1 MVGVKLRILVL
12 LVLNSHTLLSD
23 ISKSCVLLKKV
34 CKKLIFDGSYSDVTI
49 FKQVCWQ
56 FMNSLLVISF
66 DRAVPAFCRVS
77 VTAKPAGKTQISRQI
92 LCHFLDGIIYCV
104 QYTTRIQT
112 VFHFLHAT
120 EIFIYKLGLNTH
132 AWRPFP
138 VCPCTLYRFL
148 TSKIFSVSSFRFSL
162 LPYACPSAS

>member
-1 MVGVKLRILVL
+1 MAGVKLHILVL

-23 ISKSCVLLKKV
+23 ISKSCALLNKV
-34 CKKLIFDGSYSDVTI
+34 CKKLIFAESYSDVTI

-56 FMNSLLVISF
+56 FMNSLLDTSF
-66 DRAVPAFCRVS
+66 DRAVSVFCHVS
-77 VTAKPAGKTQISRQI
+77 ITAKPAHKTQISRQI

-104 QYTTRIQT
+104 QYTTRIQA
-112 VFHFLHAT
+112 VIYFLHAT

-138 VCPCTLYRFL
+138 ACPCTLYRFL
-148 TSKIFSVSSFRFSL
+148 TSKIFCLFF
-162 LPYACPSAS
+162 